1 MKKILVLF
9 LLTTA
14 VQAQQSVPDSL
25 DIIVFRSYEDSL
37 TRELSSASNR
47 EFLQD
52 FNSRFARYYDNA
64 WQYERFGNMTVD
76 ALEMELFEQRAAQ
89 KQLLEKA
96 GITAFLK
103 DHLAKENDFQY
114 WHLIYAYPVIRANN
128 DQKSRRLVSVPEVI
142 TKGFRKQD
150 LNSSAHLK
158 YKAFRRLIP
167 FYVSYEN
174 SREKNFEKYTNMLL
188 MVNDKVEYS
197 LKHLKGKVADYSLAQ
212 LLLTHKPSLSVSLA
226 QSVVSQVEDEE
237 IRSLFTGGYLD
248 DVVQQQAAIAE
259 KKRESEAK
267 ENTVLT
273 FSDLKGKSFDLSK
286 FKGKVVYIDFWAS
299 WCGPC
304 KVQFPFAK
312 KLHESLPEKLKK
324 EVVFLYISID
334 DTVEKWKDG
343 IKSNGLEDF
352 VNGHVEGGWG
362 AEVLAQLGIRSIPR
376 YMLVDKS
383 GKIVDANARR
393 PNHPEILSDLIRLAE

>member
-1 MKKILVLF
+1 MKKILVL
-9 LLTTA
+9 LLLALTA
-14 VQAQQSVPDSL
+14 RAQQNVPDR
-25 DIIVFRSYEDSL
+25 IVFQAYEDSL
-37 TRELSSASNR
+37 ATELSDARNLD
-47 EFLQD
+47 FLKD
-52 FNSRFARYYDNA
+52 FTGRFEKYYDNA
-64 WQYERFGNMTVD
+64 FQYERFATITVD
-76 ALEMELFEQRAAQ
+76 VLEIELFEQRAAQ

-103 DHLAKENDFQY
+103 DHLSREADFQY

-150 LNSSAHLK
+150 LTNDSHLK

-174 SREKNFEKYTNMLL
+174 SREKNFEKYINMLL

-197 LKHLKGKVADYSLAQ
+197 LKHLQGKVADYSLAE
-212 LLLTHKPSLSVSLA
+212 LLLAHKSSLSVSLA
-226 QSVVSQVEDEE
+226 QQVVSQIEDEE
-237 IRSLFTGGYLD
+237 IRKPFTGQYLD

-259 KKRESEAK
+259 KKRASEEK
-267 ENTVLT
+267 EKKTLT
-273 FSDLKGKSFDLSK
+273 FSDRKGKSFALSE

-304 KVQFPFAK
+304 KIQFPFAK
-312 KLHESLPEKLKK
+312 KLHESLPGKLKK

-334 DTVEKWKDG
+334 DTVEKWQEG

-352 VNGHVEGGWG
+352 VNGHVEGGWS
-362 AEVLAQLGIRSIPR
+362 AEILARLGIRSIPR
-376 YMLVDKS
+376 YMLVDKN
-383 GKIVDANARR
+383 GKIVDDNAKR